1 MTAGIFAAAIC
12 LAQEQPATPGLAQL
26 LKQLRSSQWTDRAE
40 AYEKLSSDSKLLSNH
55 RVQKELLNLLGRES
69 GYLRPKPDDISHEQ
83 DEAFAEYVGVLGD
96 TVDSFAD
103 WNDPSQVCVLVHQ
116 GYDPES
122 PFAAELAAHGKIALP
137 CLMRMF
143 RHDVGLVRAEIA
155 PVIVQALAKTTGL
168 DEKTIEAAK
177 GLILKALHDPEE
189 AARINTIEALKWFG
203 GEDMIP
209 ALKQIAQ
216 SDPAP
221 EVDGYSIRKWA
232 VEAAAAIEK
241 RAGR

>member
-103 WNDPSQVCVLVHQ
+103 WNDPSQVLLRT
-116 GYDPES
+116 GRS
-122 PFAAELAAHGKIALP
+122 PFRASCGCFGTMWDWFELRL
-137 CLMRMF
+137 R
-143 RHDVGLVRAEIA
+143 
-155 PVIVQALAKTTGL
+155 Q
-168 DEKTIEAAK
+168 
-177 GLILKALHDPEE
+177 
-189 AARINTIEALKWFG
+189 
-203 GEDMIP
+203 
-209 ALKQIAQ
+209 
-216 SDPAP
+216 
-221 EVDGYSIRKWA
+221 
-232 VEAAAAIEK
+232 
-241 RAGR
+241 